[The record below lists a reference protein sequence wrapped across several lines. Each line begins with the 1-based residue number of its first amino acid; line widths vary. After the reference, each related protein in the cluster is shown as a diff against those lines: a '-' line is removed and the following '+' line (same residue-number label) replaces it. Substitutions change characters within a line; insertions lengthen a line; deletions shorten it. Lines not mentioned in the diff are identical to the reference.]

1 MQITPRNKDLRRERA
16 QQEGLQMAGTRNPGE
31 KNQKQPIWGTVLLR
45 VGESALCARG
55 SQFSDPSRKSDK
67 RTRTHRKPARRKVT
81 AQSTLLRTEQSQ
93 GGRRGRP
100 GASDCTR
107 AGEGFLCMFA
117 EFMGHGWRR
126 GLRPR
131 LCPIILG
138 APTGWVG

>member
-81 AQSTLLRTEQSQ
+81 AQRSLLRTPQSQ
-93 GGRRGRP
+93 GGRGRRSRA
-100 GASDCTR
+100 GDCTR
-107 AGEGFLCMFA
+107 AGGRLSLYVWTV
-117 EFMGHGWRR
+117 HGSWLAAGSPTEVVSHHLR
-126 GLRPR
+126 GS
-131 LCPIILG
+131 
-138 APTGWVG
+138 